1 MYNELKKGIHSILF
15 LVNAENLTKML
26 PAVYLSIFMVEKG
39 SGYFSFYQANTWA
52 AAGVGTQKVTTE
64 HITVKEQAESWN
76 TWYYYRLY

>member
-1 MYNELKKGIHSILF
+1 
-15 LVNAENLTKML
+15 ML

-64 HITVKEQAESWN
+64 HITVKEQAEN
-76 TWYYYRLY
+76 